1 MAVEKIQIPDLGDSD
16 EVEVIEVLV
25 SAGDEISENDS
36 VIVLESDKAAMEIPA
51 PKDGTVKEMLVKVG
65 DKVSAGDDMMSLDA
79 AGGDEDGASDDDEA
93 GSDEQEK
100 AKDKDED
107 QTEEKAEAEAADSDD
122 GDEADDAEADEDDGG
137 EVSEQEVKVPDL
149 GGADEVEIIEVLV
162 SEGDEVE
169 AEAGLITV
177 ESDKAAMDVPSP
189 FAGKVSSLNVKVGD
203 KVSEGTLILSMETS
217 AGGGKGGSGEKK
229 ASAKSEQ
236 KSEEADKS
244 EEKKAEASKGKESKG
259 EEKPAATEQSTEQ
272 GASDMPASSDEVY
285 AGPAVRKL
293 ARELGV
299 DLRLVKGTGTK
310 GRIQKEDVHSFVK
323 GRMQEQ
329 GSAASASGTA
339 GVPGIPDVDFSKFGE
354 VEEVPMSKLHQVTG
368 QNMSRNWLNV
378 PHVTQFDKADITDLE
393 AFRASQKSLAEKKG
407 VKLTPVPFIV
417 KACALALKEYPQ
429 FNVSLHSSGT
439 KLIQKKYIHI
449 GVAVATPAGLM
460 VPVVKDADRK
470 SIWEIAA
477 EIGELGEKAK
487 DRRLG
492 REDMEGGCFT
502 VSSLGAMGGTGFT
515 PIVNAPEVG
524 ILGVSNA
531 STEPVWQ
538 DGEFVPRT
546 MLPFALSYD
555 HRAVNGVDGGM
566 FSTYLRQL
574 LSDIR
579 MMVLS

>member
-1 MAVEKIQIPDLGDSD
+1 MAVEKIQIPDLGGEED
-16 EVEVIEVLV
+16 VEVIEVLV
-25 SAGDEISENDS
+25 SAGDKISENDS

-65 DKVSAGDDMMSLDA
+65 DKVSTGDDLMSLEGAGAGD
-79 AGGDEDGASDDDEA
+79 GDDGASEDDEA
-93 GSDEQEK
+93 GSEDQVKSQKKGQEK
-100 AKDKDED
+100 D
-107 QTEEKAEAEAADSDD
+107 QAEEKTDDKAAAAESDD
-122 GDEADDAEADEDDGG
+122 ADDADETDAAGDDGG

-149 GGADEVEIIEVLV
+149 GGAEEVEIIEVLV
-162 SEGDEVE
+162 GEGDQVE

-189 FAGKVSSLNVKVGD
+189 FAGKVTSLKVKVGD
-203 KVSEGTLILSMETS
+203 KVSEGALILTMETS
-217 AGGGKGGSGEKK
+217 AGGGKGDSGENK

-236 KSEEADKS
+236 KSEKS
-244 EEKKAEASKGKESKG
+244 GKAEKAEESKG
-259 EEKPAATEQSTEQ
+259 EEKPAGTEKSAEPSD
-272 GASDMPASSDEVY
+272 ADMPASSDEVY

-329 GSAASASGTA
+329 GSAASATGTA
-339 GVPGIPDVDFSKFGE
+339 GVPGIPDVDFSKFGD
-354 VEEVPMSKLHQVTG
+354 VEEVPMSKLHQVTA

-393 AFRASQKSLAEKKG
+393 AFRAEQKSVAEKKG

-460 VPVVKDADRK
+460 VPVVKDADKK

-477 EIGELGEKAK
+477 EIGELGEKAR

-515 PIVNAPEVG
+515 PIVNSPEVG